1 MGLRLFLHLKD
12 CFVVI
17 GRQSD
22 LVDTPGEQ
30 FVKRFTLQ
38 WLSQSLRAKPRGLPR
53 HAVFHCQKAWW
64 LKAAWAHSG
73 VLFHPRFSFSWYQ
86 SVKVVRGRFLNLC

>member
-22 LVDTPGEQ
+22 LVDTLGEE
-30 FVKRFTLQ
+30 FVMRFTLQ
-38 WLSQSLRAKPRGLPR
+38 
-53 HAVFHCQKAWW
+53 
-64 LKAAWAHSG
+64 
-73 VLFHPRFSFSWYQ
+73 
-86 SVKVVRGRFLNLC
+86 